1 MERKGELTSQ
11 YGFAIGICIF
21 EYFSV
26 LFVIILEEIPLK
38 NISDG
43 NCRFQ

>member
-1 MERKGELTSQ
+1 
-11 YGFAIGICIF
+11 
-21 EYFSV
+21 

-43 NCRFQ
+43 NCRFQWDLQVACISCDVIFLAIF